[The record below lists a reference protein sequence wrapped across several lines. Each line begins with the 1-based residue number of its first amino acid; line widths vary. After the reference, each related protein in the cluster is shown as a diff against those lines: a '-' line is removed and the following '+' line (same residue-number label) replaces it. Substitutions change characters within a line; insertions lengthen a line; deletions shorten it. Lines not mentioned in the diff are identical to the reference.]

1 MGNEEHSGGKMFFIN
16 IFHSDRSDVLHFS
29 VLCNEHHSAK
39 ELVQQKI
46 KPAMEYIVEMIKS
59 TFPI

>member
-1 MGNEEHSGGKMFFIN
+1 MAEV
-16 IFHSDRSDVLHFS
+16 VLYAS
-29 VLCNEHHSAK
+29 VLGNEHHNAK

-46 KPAMEYIVEMIKS
+46 EPAVEYIVEMIKS